1 VTRVVTLGYACVDYR
16 FSIERFP
23 PELARTPV
31 NAFRVG
37 VGGPA
42 AVGAITVARLG
53 GAAVFLGRRGDD
65 DAGRRVEARLRAD
78 GVDTQHF
85 RAFPG
90 ARTPASA
97 VLIVPGGE
105 RYVFP
110 YLGEGLPDDADWLP
124 MDELA
129 GARVVLVDARWLAG
143 ATRLAEAARRRAL
156 PVVLDLDRESHDAW
170 NLARLATHVIADQEA
185 AEASG
190 DADAM
195 LRRLADLGTWGAVT
209 LGGDGVV
216 HSGGRIPAFRVAA
229 RDTTGAGD
237 VFHGAF
243 ALALAEG
250 QGEQAALTFAA
261 AAAAQRCALAEVPRR
276 GDVTRLLSTAI
287 R

>member
-1 VTRVVTLGYACVDYR
+1 MTRVVVLGYACVDYR
-16 FSIERFP
+16 FWVERFP
-23 PELARTPV
+23 PVLARTQV
-31 NAFRVG
+31 NTFRVD

-42 AVGAITVARLG
+42 AVGAVAVARLG

-65 DAGRRVEARLRAD
+65 DAGRRVEAGLRAD

-85 RAFPG
+85 RVFPG
-90 ARTPASA
+90 ARTPASG
-97 VLIVPGGE
+97 VLIAPGGE

-110 YLGEGLPDDADWLP
+110 YPGEGLPDDAGWLP
-124 MDELA
+124 LDDLA
-129 GARVVLVDARWLAG
+129 GARAVLVDARWLTG
-143 ATRLAEAARRRAL
+143 ATRLAEAARRLAL
-156 PVVLDLDRESHDAW
+156 PVVLDLDRETRDAW
-170 NLARLATHVIADQEA
+170 NLARLATHVIADQEL
-185 AEASG
+185 AEVSG

-195 LRRLADLGTWGAVT
+195 LRRLAGLGVWGAVT
-209 LGGDGVV
+209 LGRDGVV

-250 QGEQAALTFAA
+250 QDELAALTFAA

-276 GDVTRLLSTAI
+276 DDVTRLLSTAI